1 MFYEYVQ
8 NTLIDKSIIEYLKVQ
23 RGDIISV
30 AGAGGKTTT
39 IKILTKQLVKNKCR
53 VLITTTTKM
62 FKQNNVITVQDKILI
77 EETINNKYWV
87 FTGKDWGDKI
97 GSWNEFYLNEII
109 KLADVTLIEADGAKC
124 LPFKFP
130 REKEPIYLD
139 ETNKIVYLIGM
150 KALYQPLEYLCRT
163 ELLMKFLQ
171 KRRREK
177 LTKDDIIK
185 VILSE
190 QGAKKYVGKRGLWI
204 ILNQVDNFN
213 LLQEAI
219 NIAQVVT
226 KAGVKVAISS
236 YLDE

>member
-8 NTLIDKSIIEYLKVQ
+8 NKLINKSITEYLNVQ
-23 RGDIISV
+23 YGDIISL

-39 IKILTKQLVKNKCR
+39 IKILTKELVQNKYR

-62 FKQNNVITVQDKILI
+62 FKQDNTITIQDKNLI
-77 EETINNKYWV
+77 EKTIKNKYWV

-109 KLADVTLIEADGAKC
+109 KLTDVTLIEADGAKC

-130 REKEPIYLD
+130 REKEPVYLN

-163 ELLMKFLQ
+163 ELLTKFLQ
-171 KRRREK
+171 KQRREK

-190 QGAKKYVGKRGLWI
+190 QGAKKYIGQRDLCI

-219 NIAQVVT
+219 NIAKAVT
-226 KAGVKVAISS
+226 KAGLKVAISS